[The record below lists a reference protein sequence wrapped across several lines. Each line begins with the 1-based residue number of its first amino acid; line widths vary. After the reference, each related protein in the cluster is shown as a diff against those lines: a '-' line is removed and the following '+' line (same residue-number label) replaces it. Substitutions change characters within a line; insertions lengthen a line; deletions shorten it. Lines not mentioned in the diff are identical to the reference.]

1 MAAIRTAVGV
11 AARAK
16 SGNWRSC
23 LTVPHEPSTKTRLVA
38 HGLVSVRF
46 HPQMVKRVVADDKLE
61 HDASHAPR
69 VYEVAVVRVVHHNLA
84 GRFGAHGE
92 GAGDTRVS
100 ESSDLRW

>member
-1 MAAIRTAVGV
+1 MAAIRTVVGV

-16 SGNWRSC
+16 SGNWRR
-23 LTVPHEPSTKTRLVA
+23 LDRTHEPSTKTRLVA

-92 GAGDTRVS
+92 GRATRVS